1 MWDMI
6 NARKDRASPVW
17 SARNSLIVDDQA
29 TNAVSQRT
37 PSLSSRET
45 YHSLRHSQQA
55 AQPNSLIEA
64 PVYTWQSP
72 DDDFLLQL
80 IGVLDELAYSTNF
93 AATLKD
99 ERMRFGIDPADA
111 GRYSKRGEDV
121 CLRMGIK
128 ISRGRT
134 AMDAVSRMTVAPVTT
149 SRGPVH
155 DDAANKTREFDSR
168 RFSTIPS

>member
-1 MWDMI
+1 MTRD
-6 NARKDRASPVW
+6 SHY
-17 SARNSLIVDDQA
+17 
-29 TNAVSQRT
+29 T
-37 PSLSSRET
+37 
-45 YHSLRHSQQA
+45 HQQA

-64 PVYTWQSP
+64 PVYTWQSR

-99 ERMRFGIDPADA
+99 ERMRFGIDAADA

-128 ISRGRT
+128 VSRGHT
-134 AMDAVSRMTVAPVTT
+134 AMDAVWRMSVAPVITA

-155 DDAANKTREFDSR
+155 DDSANKTREYRRSDVRSNDSELTSAR
-168 RFSTIPS
+168 LSQLPSPVRWRLTRPRESLKE